1 MVYTYSPLLLPL
13 LLLPLTH
20 TYTCT
25 PTPHLL
31 PRPTDCHSL
40 IDALTLLA
48 SSPPY
53 NTPKLWSR
61 LVEDTESTLK
71 LPKDYWLQG
80 RGPETCAVHIDVVGP
95 DHNNQKAGNGGGG
108 GGGGEGGGGG
118 GRGGWR
124 AENDTFTLGSVANV
138 LEIVVEQCVVRR
150 RELGWGCPGLKGAVG
165 ARVVRTDA
173 PWLRRGVRSVRRVG
187 EVEKG
192 VVLWEATDLEGRR
205 VGGLRNGTGVL
216 GLGRNGTRGVGV
228 ER

>member
-1 MVYTYSPLLLPL
+1 MLCVYSLLASL

-40 IDALTLLA
+40 IDALTLLS

-61 LVEDTESTLK
+61 LVEDTDSTLK

-80 RGPETCAVHIDVVGP
+80 RGPETCAVHIDVVGS
-95 DHNNQKAGNGGGG
+95 DHHNQARNEEGGGG
-108 GGGGEGGGGG
+108 GGGG
-118 GRGGWR
+118 GRGDWR

-138 LEIVVEQCVVRR
+138 MEIVVEQCLVRR
-150 RELGWGCPGLKGAVG
+150 RELGWGCPGVKGAVG

-173 PWLRRGVRSVRRVG
+173 PWLRRGVRRVRRVG

-192 VVLWEATDLEGRR
+192 VVVWEATDLEGGL

-216 GLGRNGTRGVGV
+216 GLGRNGTGGVGV

>member
-1 MVYTYSPLLLPL
+1 MLCVYSLLASL

-40 IDALTLLA
+40 IDALTLLS

-61 LVEDTESTLK
+61 LVEDTDSTLK

-80 RGPETCAVHIDVVGP
+80 RGPETCAVHIDVVGS
-95 DHNNQKAGNGGGG
+95 DHHNQARNEEGGGG
-108 GGGGEGGGGG
+108 GGGG
-118 GRGGWR
+118 RGDWR

-138 LEIVVEQCVVRR
+138 MEIVVEQCLVRR
-150 RELGWGCPGLKGAVG
+150 RELGGD
-165 ARVVRTDA
+165 VR
-173 PWLRRGVRSVRRVG
+173 G
-187 EVEKG
+187 
-192 VVLWEATDLEGRR
+192 
-205 VGGLRNGTGVL
+205 
-216 GLGRNGTRGVGV
+216 
-228 ER
+228 

>member
-1 MVYTYSPLLLPL
+1 MLYTFSLLLLLPL
-13 LLLPLTH
+13 ALLPLTH

-40 IDALTLLA
+40 IDALTLLS

-61 LVEDTESTLK
+61 LVEDTPTTLK

-80 RGPETCAVHIDVVGP
+80 RGPETCAVHIDVVGS
-95 DHNNQKAGNGGGG
+95 DHHNQARN
-108 GGGGEGGGGG
+108 EEGG
-118 GRGGWR
+118 GRGGGNWR

-138 LEIVVEQCVVRR
+138 MEIVVEQCLVRR
-150 RELGWGCPGLKGAVG
+150 RELGWGCPGVKGTVG

-187 EVEKG
+187 EVQG
-192 VVLWEATDLEGRR
+192 GGVLWEATDLEGGRR
-205 VGGLRNGTGVL
+205 VGGGNGTGVL
-216 GLGRNGTRGVGV
+216 GLGENGTGGGGGGEVRWEG
-228 ER
+228 